1 MAQSGEITLPKVVQ
15 GRLLE
20 VADYQRP
27 YAWEHKQ
34 LEDLWEDLDLLGK
47 GHHYAGTLV
56 IKDRQ
61 QPELMAADGDALAR
75 FEVVDGQQRLTTCL
89 LLLDRIRR
97 AIGDLDA
104 EGAAEVAHRL
114 GSTYGLLKIGG
125 VDVPRLT
132 LGTDLQAF
140 WKQSILGDQPIADAT
155 LVAGAQR
162 LRTAAQYFDRQIASL
177 TEGLSAEAA
186 AERLTELQRRIISG
200 LRFLVYEVQ
209 TDAEVGVVFETLN
222 ERGRP
227 LTELEKVKNYLLYLA
242 RQLPEGQ
249 LSDLA
254 GTINEAWSHIFQML
268 SRRPPSFEERLLRA
282 HWICTVEPDARQWKR
297 IASVKAR
304 FPRSKYVSGSERLTG
319 VSIEGPPV
327 DGVADLLYQE
337 VKGYVE
343 GLRASATYLA
353 EMYDDAAG
361 YLAFPSHRDEI
372 RSATAALRRSPVV
385 AIFQPVILA
394 FRLAHPEDAESY
406 FKLIRLCETYSAR
419 VFAICQ
425 RRSNAGEPYLARIAH
440 DVYAKKVAPDEALH
454 RIAALSWEYASED
467 EVRQN
472 LLGKSNWY
480 ARAAHKYFLYEY
492 ERSFA
497 RSDTDVIA
505 WSDIVDTKTRKT
517 TEHILPQHP
526 EPGSNWNEAFS
537 GGDQKALVHTLGNLV
552 LTYDNS
558 AYSNKDYPDKRGVP
572 GQVTPKC
579 YFAGSL
585 RSEVDIALRYE
596 TWTPEAVRER
606 QELIAAWALTRW
618 QVDQPGRMDL
628 QVAEDE
634 FTDEVEG
641 VSEEL
646 EDLESLDPE
655 GFTVAGA

>member
-1 MAQSGEITLPKVVQ
+1 MAQSGEITLPKVIQ

-34 LEDLWEDLDLLGK
+34 LEDLWEDIDLLGK

-56 IKDRQ
+56 IKDMC
-61 QPELMAADGDALAR
+61 QPELMAADGDALTR

-97 AIGDLDA
+97 AMEKVDA
-104 EGAAEVAHRL
+104 EGAVEVALRL
-114 GSTYGLLKIGG
+114 RSTYGVLKVGG

-132 LGTDLQAF
+132 LGTDLQSF
-140 WKQSILGDQPIADAT
+140 WKQSILGDHPVSDPT

-162 LRTAAQYFDRQIASL
+162 LRAAAQSFDLRIAAL
-177 TEGLSAEAA
+177 TEGLDEEATVG
-186 AERLTELQRRIISG
+186 RLMELQRRIISG

-242 RQLPEGQ
+242 RQLPEQ
-249 LSDLA
+249 QMSDLA
-254 GTINEAWSHIFQML
+254 TTINEAWSHIFQML
-268 SRRPPSFEERLLRA
+268 ARRPASFEERLLRA

-304 FPRSKYVSGSERLTG
+304 FPRSKYVSGSERLSHSG
-319 VSIEGPPV
+319 SAGLA
-327 DGVADLLYQE
+327 DDAVADLLYKE
-337 VKGYVE
+337 VKSYVE
-343 GLRASATYLA
+343 GLRASATYIA
-353 EMYDDAAG
+353 EMYDNRAD
-361 YLAFPSHRDEI
+361 YHAFSGNKNEI

-394 FRLAHPEDAESY
+394 FRLAHPEDGESY
-406 FKLIRLCETYSAR
+406 LKLIRLCETYSAR

-440 DVYAKKVAPDEALH
+440 DVFTKKVTTDQALD
-454 RIAALSWEYASED
+454 RIAALLWEYASED

-472 LLGKSNWY
+472 LLGKANWY

-497 RSDTDVIA
+497 KSDTDVIS
-505 WSDIVDTKTRKT
+505 WSDIMDAKTRKT
-517 TEHILPQHP
+517 TEHILPQNP
-526 EPGSNWNEAFS
+526 EPQSNWKEYFS
-537 GGDQKALVHTLGNLV
+537 DSEQDELRHTLGNLV

-558 AYSNKDYPDKRGVP
+558 AYSNKEYKDKRGAL
-572 GQVTPKC
+572 GQQSPRC
-579 YFAGSL
+579 YFTASL
-585 RSEVDIALRYE
+585 RSEVDIATRYE
-596 TWTPEAVRER
+596 VWTPQTVGER
-606 QELIAAWALTRW
+606 QALIAAWALTRW
-618 QVDQPGRMDL
+618 HVEPPKGKDL
-628 QVAEDE
+628 KVAEDE
-634 FTDEVEG
+634 FTEEVE
-641 VSEEL
+641 SPPEDEEA
-646 EDLESLDPE
+646 LESQ
-655 GFTVAGA
+655 